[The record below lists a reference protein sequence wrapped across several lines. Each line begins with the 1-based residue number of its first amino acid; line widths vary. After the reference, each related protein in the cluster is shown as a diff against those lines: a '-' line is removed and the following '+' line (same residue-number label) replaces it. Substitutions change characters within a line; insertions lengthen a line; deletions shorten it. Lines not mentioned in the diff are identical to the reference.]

1 MKLSFD
7 LDKTYFLHKVSINT
21 YNLLGLAILLS
32 FSFFTFSEISAIDNG
47 EWSDIDMQFKSV
59 NGDLTITCSKDI
71 DVSLNM
77 LMTVINYDTKERL
90 SIVSSSVP
98 VLTET
103 ITLDDS
109 MIQVFCE
116 YTKSNG
122 DKAGYAIMRT
132 FVP

>member
-1 MKLSFD
+1 MK
-7 LDKTYFLHKVSINT
+7 T

-32 FSFFTFSEISAIDNG
+32 FASLTFIEISAIDND
-47 EWSDIDMQFKSV
+47 EWLDIDMQFKSV

-71 DVSLNM
+71 DVSFNM
-77 LMTVINYDTKERL
+77 LMTVINYDTKEKL
-90 SIVSSSVP
+90 SIVSSSIQ

-103 ITLDDS
+103 IPLDDS

-132 FVP
+132 FFP